1 MHRAKIAHKRVRME
15 GWRQRRLGSKTRN
28 LQGGRRKTDLTLTGL
43 LMEGLTPMLWCG
55 YQIVQGIFH
64 QIQSHPEFGIMLS
77 VRIPSLFQL
86 NKAALLALSTLIST
100 VAASQTDSQPRVFL
114 DPQSVFSAYLPMA

>member
-1 MHRAKIAHKRVRME
+1 
-15 GWRQRRLGSKTRN
+15 
-28 LQGGRRKTDLTLTGL
+28 
-43 LMEGLTPMLWCG
+43 MEGLTPMLCCG

-114 DPQSVFSAYLPMA
+114 DPQSVFSACLPMA